1 MANTIYDEDVW
12 KRIIEKHNL
21 KEQAIELGV
30 YDNPKKAKEMRK
42 TFEHG
47 FGLGRL
53 TEQQR
58 IFCTRLVALE
68 FVEQDFLEMIVSTGK
83 QHCSVGE
90 MGYVQASMELILV
103 DFESSFKDFITE
115 CKKREKNIENIKFS
129 DAYEIFLDVIKL
141 KMKYQIPYTKL
152 FVRKLLELSPECF
165 KQEDSLEIKQYF
177 LEKNPE
183 MLPEIQSELVL

>member
-30 YDNPKKAKEMRK
+30 YDNPQKAKEMRSIY
-42 TFEHG
+42 EHG
-47 FGLGRL
+47 FGLGKL

-58 IFCTRLVALE
+58 NFCTHLVTLE
-68 FVEQDFLEMIVSTGK
+68 FAEQDFLDMIVFTGN
-83 QHCSVGE
+83 QHCSVGAKD
-90 MGYVQASMELILV
+90 YVEASMRLILA

-129 DAYEIFLDVIKL
+129 DAYEIFLYVIKL